1 MGQLLTNMSHQNIF
15 NELNYGDF
23 LNDKE
28 VWRYGQHK
36 LFQCFPKSHLFPKVE
51 RMSDLQMDVEEL
63 DEKAEKSRSKIQ
75 NLELTEGTIRKLSQ
89 FVAACLL

>member
-1 MGQLLTNMSHQNIF
+1 MTKKFGGTGSINYF
-15 NELNYGDF
+15 N
-23 LNDKE
+23 
-28 VWRYGQHK
+28 V
-36 LFQCFPKSHLFPKVE
+36 FPKAISLPKVE
-51 RMSDLQMDVEEL
+51 RMADLQMDVEEL

>member
-1 MGQLLTNMSHQNIF
+1 MEISLMNKKDGGGKSMSYFGI
-15 NELNYGDF
+15 
-23 LNDKE
+23 
-28 VWRYGQHK
+28 
-36 LFQCFPKSHLFPKVE
+36 FPKDLCRLFPKVE
-51 RMSDLQMDVEEL
+51 RMADLQMDVEEL